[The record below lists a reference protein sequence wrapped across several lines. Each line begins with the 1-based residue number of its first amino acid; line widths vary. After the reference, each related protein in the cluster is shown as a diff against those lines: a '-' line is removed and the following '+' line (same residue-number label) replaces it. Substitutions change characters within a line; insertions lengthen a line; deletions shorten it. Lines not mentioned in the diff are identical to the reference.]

1 MLSLQESLL
10 DKFFNK
16 EVFEE
21 YSILEG
27 QDIMEIDESF
37 QASLLTNLAKR
48 IKDAE
53 KEHSENDKKTAANYK
68 EQGYSGTPTKTAKSF
83 ASIFGPLTE
92 TPRWGD
98 KKTGI
103 RGLKWSEI
111 KDSDFKQYKGDDK
124 EFVKFLKSVYA
135 KKAIA
140 DMIVC
145 APGTKDIVAFIKGY
159 AKTLGDVRVYYF
171 ETEGWKKGVQEKTE
185 KKYKYDVRSLK
196 VNETI
201 ELIKD
206 FDIYVLEI
214 TDSMIKD
221 YENLNKERKEAQK
234 GTIEYDDESLKR
246 MLKDQQARYS
256 TMVKKIKAEKLQS
269 DPNVL
274 FDEIKKT
281 NDDVVELFKKVM
293 AKPENMDQR
302 FDLSNL
308 MRYVSYAYEK
318 FYKSM
323 GSKRSADRSVERAK
337 SKGSEHPE
345 EWGKYDRANSDSEI
359 RDAKEYLERVKKEIK
374 LIEDNLK

>member
-159 AKTLGDVRVYYF
+159 
-171 ETEGWKKGVQEKTE
+171 
-185 KKYKYDVRSLK
+185 
-196 VNETI
+196 
-201 ELIKD
+201 
-206 FDIYVLEI
+206 
-214 TDSMIKD
+214 
-221 YENLNKERKEAQK
+221 
-234 GTIEYDDESLKR
+234 
-246 MLKDQQARYS
+246 
-256 TMVKKIKAEKLQS
+256 
-269 DPNVL
+269 
-274 FDEIKKT
+274 
-281 NDDVVELFKKVM
+281 
-293 AKPENMDQR
+293 
-302 FDLSNL
+302 
-308 MRYVSYAYEK
+308 
-318 FYKSM
+318 
-323 GSKRSADRSVERAK
+323 
-337 SKGSEHPE
+337 
-345 EWGKYDRANSDSEI
+345 
-359 RDAKEYLERVKKEIK
+359 
-374 LIEDNLK
+374 

>member
-37 QASLLTNLAKR
+37 QASLLTDLAKR

-53 KEHSENDKKTAANYK
+53 KKHTENDKKAAERYK
-68 EQGYSGTPTKTAKSF
+68 EQGYSGTPLKTAKSF

-92 TPRWGD
+92 TPRYGD

-124 EFVKFLKSVYA
+124 EFIKFLKSVYA
-135 KKAIA
+135 KKVMA

-171 ETEGWKKGVQEKTE
+171 ATEGWKTGVQEKTE

-201 ELIKD
+201 ELIKE

-221 YENLNKERKEAQK
+221 YESLHKERKDTQK
-234 GTIEYDDESLKR
+234 GSIEYDEESLKR
-246 MLKDQQARYS
+246 LLKEQQSRYA

-274 FDEIKKT
+274 FDDIKKT
-281 NDDVVELFKKVM
+281 NDEVVALFQKVM
-293 AKPENMDQR
+293 SKPENMDQR
-302 FDLSNL
+302 FDLADL
-308 MRYVSYAYEK
+308 MRYVSYAYES
-318 FYKSM
+318 FYKAM
-323 GSKRSADRSVERAK
+323 GSKRYADKSVERAK
-337 SKGSEHPE
+337 AKGDERAE
-345 EWGKYDRANSDSEI
+345 EWGKYDRERSDSEI
-359 RDAKEYLERVKKEIK
+359 RDAKEYVERVKKEIK
-374 LIEDNLK
+374 QIEDNLK